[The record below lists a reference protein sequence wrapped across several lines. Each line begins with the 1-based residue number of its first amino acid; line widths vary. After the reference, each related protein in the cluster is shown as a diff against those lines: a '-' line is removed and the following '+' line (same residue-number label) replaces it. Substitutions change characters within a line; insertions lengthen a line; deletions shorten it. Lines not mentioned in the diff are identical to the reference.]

1 MMQPVT
7 FVEIHSPDMAAT
19 RTFMQTTF
27 GWDPQPFG
35 TPEYL
40 MNEHANAPGIDTG
53 LMASQDG
60 DPHATPVIAVPDLD
74 AAMADVVRNGG
85 AIVYPRFVKGA
96 AGGACYVV
104 DPAGILIG
112 LHEMQPAATETADDG
127 GTEERLGFA

>member
-1 MMQPVT
+1 MIQPVT

-19 RTFMQTTF
+19 RTFMQATF

-40 MNEHANAPGIDTG
+40 MAEHSGAPGIDTG

-74 AAMADVVRNGG
+74 AAMAAVVANGG
-85 AIVYPRFVKGA
+85 EIVYPRFDKGE
-96 AGGACYVV
+96 AGGASYIV
-104 DPAGILIG
+104 DPAGVLLG
-112 LHEMQPAATETADDG
+112 LAQMKNETVDDDAD
-127 GTEERLGFA
+127 EERLGLA